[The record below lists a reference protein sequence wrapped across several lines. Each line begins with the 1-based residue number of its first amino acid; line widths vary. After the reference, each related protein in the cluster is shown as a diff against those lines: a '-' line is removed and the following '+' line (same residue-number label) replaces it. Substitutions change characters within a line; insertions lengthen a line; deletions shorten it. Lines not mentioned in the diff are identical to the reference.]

1 MKAREKWDL
10 VMLNSKTLKDFRA
23 LNYQKLRLLTDTKYY
38 KISLSNNVRTK
49 EYVAK

>member
-10 VMLNSKTLKDFRA
+10 VMLNSKTLKDFHV
-23 LNYQKLRLLTDTKYY
+23 LNYQKLRVLTSTKYY

-49 EYVAK
+49 EYVVK